1 MCVFLCGLGVSVWF
15 VGGGVEIEYEIG
27 VADDGNGLSKIII

>member
-1 MCVFLCGLGVSVWF
+1 MVCLCGG
-15 VGGGVEIEYEIG
+15 GGGVECEIG